1 LYLCQSGWH
10 AFKKLGANIA
20 LRKAMRVKS
29 IFYLLQKF
37 NFFFLVGFCVLIV
50 QMRKQSQQFLQ
61 TLDIILPS
69 LLVILSFFSVSVK
82 LTPISGCAGFEV
94 LMLVSLV
101 RSPSVEHWWLPVACS
116 KSKILSYLTDIPVWV
131 GAMTVR

>member
-1 LYLCQSGWH
+1 MLTFSFLVFSQLRTGWH

-50 QMRKQSQQFLQ
+50 QMRRQSHLILQ

-69 LLVILSFFSVSVK
+69 LSVTFIHLCFVTKIPNRCEFIGSELLDSIV
-82 LTPISGCAGFEV
+82 LT
-94 LMLVSLV
+94 
-101 RSPSVEHWWLPVACS
+101 
-116 KSKILSYLTDIPVWV
+116 
-131 GAMTVR
+131 